1 MDRLTDNKIVLV
13 TRPTRLAE
21 LVIRF
26 NTVSQARF
34 YIEHQGA
41 DFSDYLREDETYHRA
56 LSLAQAVLARIGRVQ
71 IVDRGFL
78 SNFVFAPD
86 DTVVTLGQDGL
97 VANTLKYL
105 NGQPVVGVNPDP
117 ERWDGRLLRFRV
129 GDLPKVMPEVMLR
142 KRSTRAVTMAKAALN
157 NGQTLYGVNDL
168 FIGPKTHCS
177 ARYLIRSGEASETQ
191 SSSGVI
197 VSTGLGSTGWLKSLL
212 TGAAA
217 IIQSAADGIGLA
229 SHPLDR
235 STPDKEASTPQVHQ
249 NEPRHLGC
257 YERIVA
263 GFDWN
268 ANYLFYTVRE
278 PFPTKTTGASLV
290 FGRVTPE
297 TPLILESR
305 MAENGVIFS
314 DGIEK
319 DFLEF
324 NSGTQA
330 IIGIAE
336 RQGVLVE

>member
-1 MDRLTDNKIVLV
+1 MNRLTDNKIVLV

-26 NTVSQARF
+26 NTVSQTRF

-56 LSLAQAVLARIGRVQ
+56 LRAAQAVLAPVGRVQ

-78 SNFVFAPD
+78 PNFVFAPD

-117 ERWDGRLLRFRV
+117 ERWDGRLLPFRV
-129 GDLPKVMPEVMLR
+129 GDLPKVMPEVVRR
-142 KRSTRAVTMAKAALN
+142 KRPTRAVTMAQAALN

-197 VSTGLGSTGWLKSLL
+197 VSTGMGSTGWLKSLL

-217 IIQSAADGIGLA
+217 ITQSAGSNLAQQAQADLFTRQKANGNGTLRLNVNSEFA
-229 SHPLDR
+229 WD
-235 STPDKEASTPQVHQ
+235 
-249 NEPRHLGC
+249 
-257 YERIVA
+257 
-263 GFDWN
+263 

-314 DGIEK
+314 DGMEK

-330 IIGIAE
+330 VIGIAE
-336 RQGVLVE
+336 RKGALVE

>member
-1 MDRLTDNKIVLV
+1 MNRLTENKIVLV

-41 DFSDYLREDETYHRA
+41 DFTDYLREDQTYHHA
-56 LSLAQAVLARIGRVQ
+56 LSETQAALARVGRVQ
-71 IVDRGFL
+71 TVDRGFL
-78 SNFVFAPD
+78 PNFVFAPD

-105 NGQPVVGVNPDP
+105 DGQAVVGVNPDP
-117 ERWDGRLLRFRV
+117 ERWDGRLLPFRV
-129 GDLPKVMPEVMLR
+129 GDLPGVMPEVMLK
-142 KRSTRAVTMAKAALN
+142 KRPTKSVTMAKITLN
-157 NGQTLYGVNDL
+157 NGQSMCGVNDL
-168 FIGPKTHCS
+168 FIGPRTHGS

-197 VSTGLGSTGWLKSLL
+197 VSTGMGSTGWLKSLL

-217 IIQSAADGIGLA
+217 ITQSAGSVLARQALENLAASGPGRKGGERLRLNVKTEFAWDAD
-229 SHPLDR
+229 
-235 STPDKEASTPQVHQ
+235 
-249 NEPRHLGC
+249 
-257 YERIVA
+257 
-263 GFDWN
+263 
-268 ANYLFYTVRE
+268 YLFYTVRE
-278 PFPTKTTGASLV
+278 PFPTRTTGASLV
-290 FGRVTPE
+290 FGRVTANA
-297 TPLILESR
+297 PLILESR

-324 NSGTQA
+324 NSGTRA
-330 IIGIAE
+330 VVGLAD
-336 RQGVLVE
+336 RKGLLVA

>member
-1 MDRLTDNKIVLV
+1 MNRLTDSKIVLV

-56 LSLAQAVLARIGRVQ
+56 LTVTQAVLAQMGRVQ
-71 IVDRGFL
+71 TLDRGFL
-78 SNFVFAPD
+78 PNFIFAPD

-117 ERWDGRLLRFRV
+117 ERWDGRLLPFKV
-129 GDLPKVMPEVMLR
+129 GDLAKFMPEVMLG
-142 KRSTRAVTMAKAALN
+142 KRHTRSVTMAKAALN
-157 NGQTLYGVNDL
+157 NGEVLYAVNDL
-168 FIGPKTHCS
+168 FIGPKTHTS
-177 ARYLIRSGEASETQ
+177 ARYQIRSGAANETQ

-197 VSTGLGSTGWLKSLL
+197 VSTGMGSTGWLKSLL

-217 IIQSAADGIGLA
+217 ITQSAVSVLAQPAAGDLSAREAPKRDGKTNPRLNLKTEFAWDAD
-229 SHPLDR
+229 
-235 STPDKEASTPQVHQ
+235 
-249 NEPRHLGC
+249 
-257 YERIVA
+257 
-263 GFDWN
+263 
-268 ANYLFYTVRE
+268 YLFFTVRE
-278 PFPTKTTGASLV
+278 PFPTRTTSATLV
-290 FGRVTPE
+290 FGRVTPQV
-297 TPLILESR
+297 PLILESR

-330 IIGIAE
+330 VIGLAE
-336 RQGVLVE
+336 RKGVLVE

>member
-1 MDRLTDNKIVLV
+1 MNRLTENKIVLV

-41 DFSDYLREDETYHRA
+41 DFTDYLREDQTYHHA
-56 LSLAQAVLARIGRVQ
+56 LSETQAALARVGRVQ
-71 IVDRGFL
+71 TVDRGFL
-78 SNFVFAPD
+78 PNFVFAPD

-105 NGQPVVGVNPDP
+105 DGQAVVGVNPDP
-117 ERWDGRLLRFRV
+117 ERWDGRLLPFRV
-129 GDLPKVMPEVMLR
+129 GDLPGVMPEVMLK
-142 KRSTRAVTMAKAALN
+142 KRPTKSVTMAKITLN
-157 NGQTLYGVNDL
+157 NGQSMCGVNDL
-168 FIGPKTHCS
+168 FIGPRTHGS

-197 VSTGLGSTGWLKSLL
+197 VSTGMGSTGWLKSLL

-217 IIQSAADGIGLA
+217 ITQSAGSVLARQALENLAASAPGRKGGKRLRLNVKTEFAWDAD
-229 SHPLDR
+229 
-235 STPDKEASTPQVHQ
+235 
-249 NEPRHLGC
+249 
-257 YERIVA
+257 
-263 GFDWN
+263 
-268 ANYLFYTVRE
+268 YLFYTVRE
-278 PFPTKTTGASLV
+278 PFPTRTTGASLV
-290 FGRVTPE
+290 FGRVTANA
-297 TPLILESR
+297 PLILESR

-324 NSGTQA
+324 NSGTRA
-330 IIGIAE
+330 VVGLAE
-336 RQGVLVE
+336 RKGLLVA

>member
-1 MDRLTDNKIVLV
+1 MNRLTDNKIILV

-56 LSLAQAVLARIGRVQ
+56 LVETQGVLAQMGRVQ
-71 IVDRGFL
+71 VVDRAFL
-78 SNFVFAPD
+78 PNFVFAPED
-86 DTVVTLGQDGL
+86 IVVTLGQDGL

-105 NGQPVVGVNPDP
+105 RAQPVVGVNPDP
-117 ERWDGRLLRFRV
+117 ARWDGRLLPFQV
-129 GDLPKVMPEVMLR
+129 KDLPKLMPEVLLR
-142 KRSTRAVTMAKAALN
+142 KRPTRSVTMAKATLN
-157 NGQTLYGVNDL
+157 NGQTMYGVNDL
-168 FIGPKTHCS
+168 FIGPKTHTS
-177 ARYLIRSGEASETQ
+177 ARYLIRSGESSEMH

-197 VSTGLGSTGWLKSLL
+197 VSTGMGSTGWLKSLL

-217 IIQSAADGIGLA
+217 ITQAAGSVLA
-229 SHPLDR
+229 R
-235 STPDKEASTPQVHQ
+235 QVSNDLFDAATQ
-249 NEPRHLGC
+249 EPKNKAKVRLNVKT
-257 YERIVA
+257 EFA
-263 GFDWN
+263 WD
-268 ANYLFYTVRE
+268 ANYLFFTVRE
-278 PFPTKTTGASLV
+278 PFPTQTTAASLV

-297 TPLILESR
+297 MPLMLESR
-305 MAENGVIFS
+305 MAEQGVIFS

-330 IIGIAE
+330 IIRIAE
-336 RQGVLVE
+336 RKGVLVI

>member
-1 MDRLTDNKIVLV
+1 MNRLTDNKIVLV

-34 YIEHQGA
+34 YIEHEGA
-41 DFSDYLREDETYHRA
+41 DFTDYLREDETYHRA
-56 LSLAQAVLARIGRVQ
+56 LAETHAAIAEVGRVQ
-71 IVDRGFL
+71 TVDRSFL
-78 SNFVFAPD
+78 PNFVFAPE
-86 DTVVTLGQDGL
+86 DTVVTLGRDGL

-117 ERWDGRLLRFRV
+117 ERWDGRLLPFRV
-129 GDLPKVMPEVMLR
+129 NDLSKLMPEVMLR
-142 KRSTRAVTMAKAALN
+142 KRPVKSVTMAKAALN

-177 ARYLIRSGEASETQ
+177 ARYLIRSGKASETQ

-197 VSTGLGSTGWLKSLL
+197 VSTGMGSTGWLKSLL

-217 IIQSAADGIGLA
+217 ISQSALLLLA
-229 SHPLDR
+229 SR
-235 STPDKEASTPQVHQ
+235 ASQISSAATEAKKTGNPNVRL
-249 NEPRHLGC
+249 NVKTEF
-257 YERIVA
+257 A
-263 GFDWN
+263 WD

-278 PFPTKTTGASLV
+278 PFPTKTTGTSLV

-297 TPLILESR
+297 MPLILESR

-324 NSGTQA
+324 NSETQA
-330 IIGIAE
+330 VIGIAE
-336 RQGVLVE
+336 RKGVLVE

>member
-1 MDRLTDNKIVLV
+1 MNRLTDNKIVLV

-34 YIEHQGA
+34 YVEHQGA

-56 LSLAQAVLARIGRVQ
+56 LSEAQSALSQVGRVQ

-78 SNFVFAPD
+78 PNFVFAPD

-117 ERWDGRLLRFRV
+117 ERWDGRLLPFRV
-129 GDLPKVMPEVMLR
+129 SDLTKVMPEVVLR
-142 KRSTRAVTMAKAALN
+142 KRPTRSVTMAKAALN

-197 VSTGLGSTGWLKSLL
+197 VSTGMGSTGWLKSLL

-217 IIQSAADGIGLA
+217 ITQSAGSNLA
-229 SHPLDR
+229 RQATEDLF
-235 STPDKEASTPQVHQ
+235 
-249 NEPRHLGC
+249 
-257 YERIVA
+257 A
-263 GFDWN
+263 GKN
-268 ANYLFYTVRE
+268 PKSKA
-278 PFPTKTTGASLV
+278 
-290 FGRVTPE
+290 
-297 TPLILESR
+297 
-305 MAENGVIFS
+305 
-314 DGIEK
+314 
-319 DFLEF
+319 
-324 NSGTQA
+324 Q
-330 IIGIAE
+330 
-336 RQGVLVE
+336 RQRFA